1 MERLNGKVAII
12 TASASG
18 MDLGSAQ
25 IFIKEGIEVVLTDV
39 ADKLQDRVGEITA
52 DDGWNS
58 N

>member
-1 MERLNGKVAII
+1 MERLNRKVAII

-18 MDLGSAQ
+18 MDLAGAQ

-52 DDGWNS
+52 DDGWIS